1 MKKKK
6 KKIIKI
12 RFKWNHGYTLSLSLS
27 FSTRIIKGEETTLEE
42 ERSESSTANR
52 GWNERLNRAQ
62 DAPWSPNK
70 SGPETWQFHALAS
83 IDSDRFRDHESA
95 ITGLT
100 RLPV

>member
-1 MKKKK
+1 MKKKKK

-52 GWNERLNRAQ
+52 GWN
-62 DAPWSPNK
+62 
-70 SGPETWQFHALAS
+70 
-83 IDSDRFRDHESA
+83 
-95 ITGLT
+95 
-100 RLPV
+100 V